1 MNRRLAMFDSIP
13 YTRHYADQHDEHRVY
28 LYGLSYCEHCEQ
40 GRQLLEEQG
49 VAFDMTHLD
58 TLAADVRRPVLKAFR
73 DEYGEHVPYPVL
85 EIDDEYL
92 FGFNREVWLEKL
104 GRE

>member
-1 MNRRLAMFDSIP
+1 MFESIP
-13 YTRHYADQHDEHRVY
+13 YTHVNAEQRAEHRVC

-49 VAFDMTHLD
+49 LAFDMTHLD
-58 TLAADVRRPVLKAFR
+58 TLAPDVRRPVLKAFR

-85 EIDDEYL
+85 EIGDEYV

-104 GRE
+104 GRA